1 MWFSYKLDGFYIF
14 IRNIGAFYQQ
24 YSQWAKTHDKNVI
37 LEIILFLKFFKGI
50 RRVNENVKKIDFNPW
65 SNCIITSTRPLMN
78 F

>member
-37 LEIILFLKFFKGI
+37 LEIILFLKIFLKELG
-50 RRVNENVKKIDFNPW
+50 E
-65 SNCIITSTRPLMN
+65 
-78 F
+78 